1 MSVLKLGTDLR
12 NYIVDLIKSTTRDI
26 YYPIGKVYLTV
37 GNEDPN
43 QTIGG
48 TWVKISG
55 GHLYAC
61 VNSITNSSY
70 TGTGTQSHTLTA
82 NQSGLRWHDHSI
94 NLRLIY
100 CAKGSSDYWTVP
112 WGSGDQGTMSTNGNG
127 GWNAAEGHSHN
138 ISYIGVWVWKRTA

>member
-12 NYIVDLIKSTTRDI
+12 NYIIDLIKSTTRDI

-55 GHLYAC
+55 GYLYG
-61 VNSITNSSY
+61 VQYGISNSSY
-70 TGTGTQSHTLTA
+70 TGTGAQSHVLT
-82 NQSGLRWHDHSI
+82 I
-94 NLRLIY
+94 NELPSHNHFVSNVRGY
-100 CAKGSSDYWTVP
+100 QPGGGT
-112 WGSGDQGTMSTNGNG
+112 WGNFQEIETGNSG
-127 GWNAAEGHSHN
+127 GWDKYTGYVGSNWGHTHDVA
-138 ISYIGVWVWKRTA
+138 YLGVWVWKRTA